1 MLPTLLPR
9 AKVRAGCECCL
20 NAGVSRFFGGR
31 RLRPLLSKKHKD
43 LRFAF
48 DHVFDETASQSEVF
62 KHSAYS
68 IIEGVLDGIN
78 RSIFA
83 YGATG
88 QPPSPPLPPSLPS
101 LSPLPT

>member
-1 MLPTLLPR
+1 M
-9 AKVRAGCECCL
+9 
-20 NAGVSRFFGGR
+20 SRFFGGR

-48 DHVFDETASQSEVF
+48 DHVFDETSSQSEVF
-62 KHSAYS
+62 HHTTYS

-78 RSIFA
+78 CSIFA

-88 QPPSPPLPPSLPS
+88 RFPGFLYSFHLSL
-101 LSPLPT
+101 LGYRGVEERRE